1 MKTLPNQPASESA
14 IAATASANSITGK
27 FHGTD
32 NPRHLRAIDAL
43 MRRALPR
50 EHGDRA
56 AGCSNFPDLVAELRR
71 RGLDIPCE
79 RVPDRDRDGFPIKRG
94 VYHFVASDRRKVLRW
109 MKSRSRMK
117 VGAGDTALLFGRDEP

>member
-1 MKTLPNQPASESA
+1 MNAPAKDLGEGSGRDEVQGHS
-14 IAATASANSITGK
+14 TPGK
-27 FHGTD
+27 FAGTD

-109 MKSRSRMK
+109 MKSRSSMK
-117 VGAGDTALLFGRDEP
+117 VGAGDTARLFGRNES